1 MGPFILR
8 DILNV
13 EWYLTMLGEEIWRV
27 ISTLENIE
35 DFIFMLD
42 GATPHFPIVVREW
55 LKAHFTGRW
64 IVHDLTPC
72 DFFFGVG

>member
-1 MGPFILR
+1 MGPFILC
-8 DILNV
+8 DTVNA
-13 EWYLTMLGEEIWRV
+13 EWYPERGNVASYR
-27 ISTLENIE
+27 NIE

-42 GATPHFPIVVREW
+42 GATPHFAIVVREW